1 MKMRIG
7 FAETYRMVKNRSTGW
22 SRSPA
27 RRSAFR
33 TSLVAGVSIVLMG
46 LSGMARAALPFAT
59 APVEYRPVDAGYAA
73 EAVVEAGR
81 QSTIAAQ
88 VAGRILELR
97 WDAGDS
103 VRQGQLLARIDD
115 SEVRPNIAG
124 NQAQVAQ
131 AQANL
136 VNAQAQYERT
146 QKLVAKKFISQ
157 SALDQAQAGYEAA
170 QAQVAAAR
178 AGVAQASAT
187 RNFSSISAPFSGLIS
202 ARHAQ
207 VGDMASLGREL
218 LTLFDPATLRVI
230 ASIPQD
236 KLDEVRKSGHGSIE
250 FPSLGRW
257 IEATSVTVLPEADS
271 RTHISRVRLE
281 LPKEVAGIY
290 PGMFARAHFATGQAK
305 KLLVPAAAIV
315 RRSEVTGV
323 YVVSG
328 QNKVQFRQ
336 VRLGEVAATDRLEVL
351 SGLTDG
357 ERVATEPVKA
367 GIYLKGQ

>member
-1 MKMRIG
+1 MMR
-7 FAETYRMVKNRSTGW
+7 
-22 SRSPA
+22 
-27 RRSAFR
+27 
-33 TSLVAGVSIVLMG
+33 SLLFSLLLLFPVL
-46 LSGMARAALPFAT
+46 SQAALPFAT
-59 APVEYRPVDAGYAA
+59 ARVEFRPVDAGYAA

-88 VAGRILELR
+88 VAGRILELK
-97 WDAGDS
+97 WDAGDT
-103 VRQGQLLARIDD
+103 VKQGQLLARIDD
-115 SEVRPNIAG
+115 SETRPNVAG

-157 SALDQAQAGYEAA
+157 SALDQSRAGYEVA

-207 VGDMASLGREL
+207 AGEMASLGREL
-218 LTLFDPATLRVI
+218 LTLFDPATLRVV

-236 KLDEVRKSGHGSIE
+236 KLDEVRKSGRGSIE
-250 FPSLGRW
+250 FPALGRW
-257 IEATSVTVLPEADS
+257 VEATSVTVLPEADS

-281 LPKEVAGIY
+281 LPQTLTGIY
-290 PGMFARAHFATGQAK
+290 PGMFARAHFATGQTR
-305 KLLVPAAAIV
+305 KLLVPIAAIV

-323 YVVSG
+323 YVISAG
-328 QNKVQFRQ
+328 ESVQFRQ
-336 VRLGEVAATDRLEVL
+336 IRLGEATAGNVVEVL
-351 SGLTDG
+351 SGLNEG
-357 ERVATEPVKA
+357 ELLATEPVKA
-367 GIYLKGQ
+367 GIYLKQAR

>member
-1 MKMRIG
+1 MKSKLP
-7 FAETYRMVKNRSTGW
+7 FFLLLCLPQLAV
-22 SRSPA
+22 
-27 RRSAFR
+27 
-33 TSLVAGVSIVLMG
+33 
-46 LSGMARAALPFAT
+46 AALPFAV
-59 APVEYRPVDAGYAA
+59 APVEYRSVDAGYAA

-88 VAGRILELR
+88 VAGRILELK

-115 SEVRPNIAG
+115 SEVRPNVAG

-157 SALDQAQAGYEAA
+157 SALDQSKAGYDAA
-170 QAQVAAAR
+170 QAQVAAAK

-207 VGDMASLGREL
+207 VGEMASLGREL
-218 LTLFDPATLRVI
+218 LTLFDPSTLRVV

-236 KLDEVRKSGHGSIE
+236 KLDEVRKSGRGSIE
-250 FPSLGRW
+250 FPALGRW
-257 IEATSVTVLPEADS
+257 VDATSVTVLPEADS

-281 LPKEVAGIY
+281 LPKELAGIY

-305 KLLVPAAAIV
+305 KLLVPAAAVV

-323 YVVSG
+323 YVVNS
-328 QNKVQFRQ
+328 QNSIQFRQ
-336 VRLGEVAATDRLEVL
+336 VRLGEASSADRLEVL
-351 SGLTDG
+351 SGLIEG
-357 ERVATEPVKA
+357 EQVATEPVKA
-367 GIYLKGQ
+367 GIYLKSQ

>member
-1 MKMRIG
+1 MIFHRLFLM
-7 FAETYRMVKNRSTGW
+7 FLCL
-22 SRSPA
+22 PA
-27 RRSAFR
+27 
-33 TSLVAGVSIVLMG
+33 L
-46 LSGMARAALPFAT
+46 ARAALPFAT

-88 VAGRILELR
+88 VAGRILELK
-97 WDAGDS
+97 WDAGDA
-103 VRQGQLLARIDD
+103 VRQGQVLVRIDD
-115 SEVRPNIAG
+115 SEARPNIAG

-157 SALDQAQAGYEAA
+157 SALDQSRAAYDAA

-187 RNFSSISAPFSGLIS
+187 RNFSTIAAPFSGLIS
-202 ARHAQ
+202 ARLAQ
-207 VGDMASLGREL
+207 AGEMASLGREL
-218 LTLFDPATLRVI
+218 LTLFDPATLRVV

-236 KLDEVRKSGHGSIE
+236 RLDEVRKSGHASVEI
-250 FPSLGRW
+250 PSLGRW
-257 IEATSVTVLPEADS
+257 VEASSVTVLPEADS

-281 LPKEVAGIY
+281 LPKNTVGIY
-290 PGMFARAHFATGQAK
+290 PGMFVRAHFATGQAK
-305 KLLVPAAAIV
+305 KLLVPVAAIV

-323 YVVSG
+323 YVVDQG
-328 QNKVQFRQ
+328 KLQFRQ
-336 VRLGEVAATDRLEVL
+336 VRLGEVSGSAVVEVL
-351 SGLTDG
+351 SGLTTG
-357 ERVATEPVKA
+357 EQVVTEPVKA
-367 GIYLKGQ
+367 GIYLKQKQ

>member
-1 MKMRIG
+1 ML
-7 FAETYRMVKNRSTGW
+7 
-22 SRSPA
+22 SRFLFLLFFCLP
-27 RRSAFR
+27 
-33 TSLVAGVSIVLMG
+33 T
-46 LSGMARAALPFAT
+46 MAAAALPFAV

-81 QSTIAAQ
+81 QSIIAAQ
-88 VAGRILELR
+88 VAGRILELK
-97 WDAGDS
+97 WDAGDH
-103 VRQGQLLARIDD
+103 VKQGQLLARIDD

-136 VNAQAQYERT
+136 VNARAQYERT

-157 SALDQAQAGYEAA
+157 SALDQARAGYEAA
-170 QAQVAAAR
+170 QAQVAAAQ

-207 VGDMASLGREL
+207 VGEMASLGREL
-218 LTLFDPATLRVI
+218 LTLFDPSTLRVV

-236 KLDEVRKSGHGSIE
+236 KLDEVRKSGRGSIE
-250 FPSLGRW
+250 FSVLGRW
-257 IEATSVTVLPEADS
+257 VEATSVTVLPEADS

-281 LPKEVAGIY
+281 LPGDVTGIY
-290 PGMFARAHFATGQAK
+290 PGMFARAHFATGQTK
-305 KLLVPAAAIV
+305 KLLVPAAAVV

-323 YVVSG
+323 YVVDS

-336 VRLGEVAATDRLEVL
+336 VRLGEPMAADRLEVL
-351 SGLTDG
+351 SGLTAG
-357 ERVATEPVKA
+357 EQVAIEPVKA
-367 GIYLKGQ
+367 GIYLKGR